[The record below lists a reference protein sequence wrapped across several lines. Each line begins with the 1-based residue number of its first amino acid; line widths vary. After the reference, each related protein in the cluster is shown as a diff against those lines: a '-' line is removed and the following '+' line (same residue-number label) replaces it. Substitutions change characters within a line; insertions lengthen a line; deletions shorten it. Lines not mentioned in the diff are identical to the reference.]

1 MRCRYIILS
10 AIMTLV
16 SAKALAQYDPYFSH
30 YYDMQSVSNPAAVG
44 KQDQLNVIGVYAMSL
59 AGFENAPKTFVV
71 AGDMPFEALK
81 QVHGVGAML
90 MRDQIGLFAHQRIS
104 LQYALRKRLGGGWLS
119 GGFLLGL
126 LNEKWEGSKA
136 EFNDPGDEVL
146 SQSDINGNG
155 LDIGVG
161 LLYQRKNWYV
171 GLSAQHVTSPAIEL
185 GTTNELKVDPNLYL
199 TGGATFQLPNPLL
212 KVAASAL
219 VQSDLVA
226 YRADVTGRV
235 IYTYDDNMMYAG
247 VGYSP
252 TNSATLL
259 VGGKFKG
266 VVIGYS
272 FEMYTNGISIKN
284 GSHEL
289 FVGYQTDIEL
299 GKRGKNRHQT
309 TRTL

>member
-1 MRCRYIILS
+1 
-10 AIMTLV
+10 MTLV

-104 LQYALRKRLGGGWLS
+104 FQYALRKRVGGGWLS

-171 GLSAQHVTSPAIEL
+171 GLSAQHVTSPTIEL
-185 GTTNELKVDPNLYL
+185 GTTNELKVDPKLYL
-199 TGGATFQLPNPLL
+199 NGGATFQLTNPLL
-212 KVAASAL
+212 KVAESEL

>member
-1 MRCRYIILS
+1 M
-10 AIMTLV
+10 
-16 SAKALAQYDPYFSH
+16 
-30 YYDMQSVSNPAAVG
+30 
-44 KQDQLNVIGVYAMSL
+44 
-59 AGFENAPKTFVV
+59 
-71 AGDMPFEALK
+71 
-81 QVHGVGAML
+81 
-90 MRDQIGLFAHQRIS
+90 
-104 LQYALRKRLGGGWLS
+104 
-119 GGFLLGL
+119 
-126 LNEKWEGSKA
+126 
-136 EFNDPGDEVL
+136 
-146 SQSDINGNG
+146 
-155 LDIGVG
+155 
-161 LLYQRKNWYV
+161 
-171 GLSAQHVTSPAIEL
+171 
-185 GTTNELKVDPNLYL
+185 
-199 TGGATFQLPNPLL
+199 PNPLL